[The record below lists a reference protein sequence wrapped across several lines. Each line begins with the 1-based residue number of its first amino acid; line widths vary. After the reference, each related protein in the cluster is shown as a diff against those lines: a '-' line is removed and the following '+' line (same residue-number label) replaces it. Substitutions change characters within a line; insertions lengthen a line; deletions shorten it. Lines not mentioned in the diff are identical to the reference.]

1 MWPHRWK
8 STRLPCPWDSPGK
21 NTGVGCH
28 FLLQCVKVKSESEVA
43 QSCPTLSD
51 PIDYSLPGSSVHGI
65 FQAGVLE
72 WGAIAFSLFRMLATP
87 PNLVSATNIRCLFST
102 LSCGSLIKYLY
113 KSFPINIF
121 FWFPDCLGVLNWVH
135 ILILSKNYTWLS
147 ELFAD
152 LWKKKNHDLL
162 PNRKKYRC
170 LATAQFLQDNQ
181 NWIYS
186 KCRRESNVLWKQKL
200 GLNIWNFLWGLCSH
214 FVSRLAFLL
223 VIAKQRK
230 ITVW

>member
-1 MWPHRWK
+1 MHESEKWKWSCSVVSDPQWPHRLQP
-8 STRLPCPWDSPGK
+8 SRLLRPWDFPGRS
-21 NTGVGCH
+21 TGVGCH
-28 FLLQCVKVKSESEVA
+28 CLLFR
-43 QSCPTLSD
+43 TLS
-51 PIDYSLPGSSVHGI
+51 
-65 FQAGVLE
+65 A
-72 WGAIAFSLFRMLATP
+72 P
-87 PNLVSATNIRCLFST
+87 PNLVSATNTRCLFST